1 MFSSIQS
8 FKVLLSASFLSIKVG
23 HNEGGDIIHNKLLAI
38 QLRNPFSR
46 YFLQGEIVRMPAN
59 VTCRTV

>member
-1 MFSSIQS
+1 MFFSIQS
-8 FKVLLSASFLSIKVG
+8 FKVLLSTSLLTSKLG

-46 YFLQGEIVRMPAN
+46 CFLQSEIVRMPADI
-59 VTCRTV
+59 